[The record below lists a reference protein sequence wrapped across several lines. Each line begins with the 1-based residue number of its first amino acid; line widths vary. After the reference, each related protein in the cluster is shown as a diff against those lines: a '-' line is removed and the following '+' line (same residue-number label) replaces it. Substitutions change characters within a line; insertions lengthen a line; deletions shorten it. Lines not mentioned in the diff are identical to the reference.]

1 MKRSHTATILGI
13 AFTLLLIIAGT
24 TRASSQGSG
33 GEAQWCGFF
42 DPHSVTVRLNLGV
55 RYYAIRFTKPSSWA
69 RLAVDSVRVTW
80 QGAAGKTVRICF
92 WPNSTSDG
100 STYWPV
106 DPASTSDVKTIYDSG
121 FNWNENQWNVT
132 SLDWKT
138 DKDQFFVGFEQVGL
152 VSQLCADGKGQ
163 PENRSYRRY
172 EGKNWEKEYS
182 FISNYCIEVYARAL
196 AAVGVAAEGGS
207 APARLLLYQNY
218 PNPFNPAT
226 TIRFSLPRTCHVTLK
241 IHNTLGQEVAQLV
254 TTELPPGVHSV
265 QWNSGSIPSG
275 VYFYRLQAADMTE
288 VRKMMVMR

>member
-1 MKRSHTATILGI
+1 MKHSRTATMPGI
-13 AFTLLLIIAGT
+13 AFALLLMIAAT
-24 TRASSQGSG
+24 TRASSQESG

-42 DPHSVTVRLNLGV
+42 DPHSVTVRLNLAV
-55 RYYAIRFTKPSSWA
+55 RYYAIRFSKPSGWA
-69 RLAVDSVRVTW
+69 RLAVDSVRVNW

-106 DPASTSDVKTIYDSG
+106 DPPSHSDIKTIYDSG
-121 FNWNENQWNVT
+121 FSWNENQWNVT

-152 VSQLCADGKGQ
+152 VSQLCADGKAQ

-172 EGKNWEKEYS
+172 EGKDWEREYS
-182 FISNYCIEVYARAL
+182 FISNYCIEVYVRAL
-196 AAVGVAAEGGS
+196 TAVGITGEGSSG
-207 APARLLLYQNY
+207 PTRFFLYQNY

-226 TIRFSLPRTCHVTLK
+226 TISFAVPRTCHVTLK
-241 IHNTLGQEVAQLV
+241 IHNMLGREVAQLV
-254 TTELPPGVHSV
+254 NAELPPGLHSV

-275 VYFYRLQAADMTE
+275 VYFYRLQAGSFNQTRQLIL
-288 VRKMMVMR
+288 VK